1 MTNWYCKSGILT
13 LLVIVLLLP
22 GCGGTRVKGIWK
34 KSDFTGGP
42 FKKILVVGITKDE
55 RNKCIWEDIMAE
67 QLRKLG
73 VNAETSEQCFPGDTD
88 ITKEEILD
96 YVLAHGMDGVI
107 VTRLVDVVREKAY
120 YPPRGGQADI
130 YYGRSHYGYYNS
142 FGTYYDEVY
151 RPGYTA
157 TFTTVLLETNL
168 YDVAT
173 QQLVWSMSSGTLDP
187 DSLDKLA
194 ESVSAKVV
202 KAMQKDNMIGQ
213 SR

>member
-1 MTNWYCKSGILT
+1 MNNWYYRSGILA
-13 LLVIVLLLP
+13 LLFLVLFLQ

-34 KSDFTGGP
+34 KSDYTGGP
-42 FKKILVVGITKDE
+42 FKKILVVGITKDAT
-55 RNKCIWEDIMAE
+55 NKCIWEDIMAE

-73 VNAETSEQCFPGDTD
+73 VDATTSEKCFPGDQD

-96 YVLAHGMDGVI
+96 YVLAHGIDGVI

-120 YPPRGGQADI
+120 YPPRGGSTDI

-157 TFTTVLLETNL
+157 TFTTVILETNL

-187 DSLDKLA
+187 DSIDKLA

-202 KAMQKDNMIGQ
+202 KAMHDDNMVVQ